1 MQQRTKIGRTIMYDL
16 IVTKKKNNKSKI
28 FIILLIICVILILFS
43 IVGIKKINMD
53 NNKDIQVAKILDV
66 NINIDTAIKIRQEK
80 QEKEKLKNKDP
91 LSQEQIEKISKIYT
105 ANDGKRVFLTFD
117 DGPSK
122 TVTPLILDLLKKE
135 NIKATFFVLGYNA
148 ERNPEIL
155 KRVYA
160 EGHYIANH
168 GYSHKY
174 NEIYNSVDTVIYE
187 YNKTEQ
193 CIKNALDNQNYN
205 SRVFRF
211 PGGSVGGKYN
221 QIKQEAKEVLKQNN
235 VAFLDWN
242 ALSNDSA
249 GAHTKEDIMDN
260 ITKTVGEKNNVVILM
275 HDASDKILTYETL
288 QDVINFLKNKGYM
301 FKNLY
306 DVL

>member
-1 MQQRTKIGRTIMYDL
+1 MYDL

-43 IVGIKKINMD
+43 IVGIKKNNMD

-135 NIKATFFVLGYNA
+135 NIKATFFVLGYNV

>member
-1 MQQRTKIGRTIMYDL
+1 MYDL

-91 LSQEQIEKISKIYT
+91 LSQEQIEKISNIYT

-135 NIKATFFVLGYNA
+135 NIKATFFVLGYNV

-249 GAHTKEDIMDN
+249 GSHTKEDIMDN

>member
-1 MQQRTKIGRTIMYDL
+1 MYDL
-16 IVTKKKNNKSKI
+16 IVTKEKNNKSKI

>member
-1 MQQRTKIGRTIMYDL
+1 MYDL

-43 IVGIKKINMD
+43 IVGIKKNNMD

-80 QEKEKLKNKDP
+80 QEKEKLKNKNP
-91 LSQEQIEKISKIYT
+91 LSQEQIEKISNIYT

-122 TVTPLILDLLKKE
+122 TVTPLILDLLKTE

-174 NEIYNSVDTVIYE
+174 NEIYNSVDAVIYE

>member
-1 MQQRTKIGRTIMYDL
+1 MYDL

-80 QEKEKLKNKDP
+80 QEKEKLKNKDS
-91 LSQEQIEKISKIYT
+91 LSQEQIEKISNIYT
-105 ANDGKRVFLTFD
+105 ANAGKRVFLTFD

>member
-1 MQQRTKIGRTIMYDL
+1 MYDL

-91 LSQEQIEKISKIYT
+91 LSQEQIEKISNIYT

-288 QDVINFLKNKGYM
+288 QDVINFLKNKGYL

>member
-1 MQQRTKIGRTIMYDL
+1 MYDL

-91 LSQEQIEKISKIYT
+91 LSQEQIEKISNIYT

-288 QDVINFLKNKGYM
+288 QEVINFLKNKGYM

>member
-1 MQQRTKIGRTIMYDL
+1 MYDL

-80 QEKEKLKNKDP
+80 QKKEKLKNKDP
-91 LSQEQIEKISKIYT
+91 LSQEQIEKISNIYT

>member
-1 MQQRTKIGRTIMYDL
+1 MYDL

-91 LSQEQIEKISKIYT
+91 LSQEQIEKISNIYT

-235 VAFLDWN
+235 FDFLYLN
-242 ALSNDSA
+242 SLINYSS
-249 GAHTKEDIMDN
+249 GAHTKDDIIYN
-260 ITKTVGEKNNVVILM
+260 IKKTVGEKNNVVILM